1 DLLVLPPGTLVAL
14 LMEFSVMQ
22 PAHGNREPVADFSAH
37 RPLLCKLDMV
47 GIRRGSA
54 ADKAGL
60 RGHKLQVVTVA
71 LRRWLA
77 DDDDRVFTSIDM
89 QRVIVTAI
97 RLPRFLCQ
105 RLKFGEL
112 AQLGREGALDRLGIR
127 CRELV
132 FNRERP

>member
-1 DLLVLPPGTLVAL
+1 IWFRVDFGGPIARYVCSSCHGRVGFPPKDRRDREGIDLLVLPPGTLVAL

-47 GIRRGSA
+47 GIRWGSA

-97 RLPRFLCQ
+97 RLPR
-105 RLKFGEL
+105 
-112 AQLGREGALDRLGIR
+112 
-127 CRELV
+127 
-132 FNRERP
+132 